1 MKKYLTVLRILFIY
15 TFLGNYS
22 LSYWD
27 GRMDAIDKN
36 ILRLLQK
43 DVTLPLS
50 EIANRVGIS
59 KTPCW
64 NRIRSMEEKGII
76 LNKIAV
82 LDNSKVNLD
91 VIVFLS
97 ISVSHHSDEWVE
109 TFSETVKKYDQII
122 EVYRVTGSNMD
133 YLLKIAAPSVGE
145 YDQFQQQLIN
155 EIEFS
160 NMSSSIALKEIKRV
174 TALPLDFC
182 N

>member
-1 MKKYLTVLRILFIY
+1 
-15 TFLGNYS
+15 
-22 LSYWD
+22 
-27 GRMDAIDKN
+27 
-36 ILRLLQK
+36 
-43 DVTLPLS
+43 
-50 EIANRVGIS
+50 
-59 KTPCW
+59 
-64 NRIRSMEEKGII
+64 MEEKGII

-145 YDQFQQQLIN
+145 YDHFQQQLIN

>member
-1 MKKYLTVLRILFIY
+1 
-15 TFLGNYS
+15 
-22 LSYWD
+22 
-27 GRMDAIDKN
+27 MDAIDKN

-145 YDQFQQQLIN
+145 YDHFQQQLIN